1 MPITKD
7 AEQIGTITLQDGRV
21 VPKYNVKT
29 ETTLTNVDTG
39 AEYDSEEAA
48 QADIDDPNTS
58 TTAEKIGTITLE
70 DGRVI
75 PRYKVKTET
84 TLTNTDTGQ
93 EYESEEAM
101 QADIDDPNTSTTA
114 EKIRRDV
121 KVFAPSL
128 KDMLGQTPKS

>member
-1 MPITKD
+1 MPIIEP
-7 AEQIGTITLQDGRV
+7 AEQIGTV
-21 VPKYNVKT
+21 
-29 ETTLTNVDTG
+29 
-39 AEYDSEEAA
+39 
-48 QADIDDPNTS
+48 
-58 TTAEKIGTITLE
+58 TLE
-70 DGRVI
+70 DGRTI

-84 TLTNTDTGQ
+84 TLTNIDTGQ

-128 KDMLGQTPKS
+128 KDMLGQTPKE

>member
-58 TTAEKIGTITLE
+58 TTAEKI
-70 DGRVI
+70 
-75 PRYKVKTET
+75 
-84 TLTNTDTGQ
+84 Q
-93 EYESEEAM
+93 
-101 QADIDDPNTSTTA
+101 
-114 EKIRRDV
+114 RDV

-128 KDMLGQTPKS
+128 KDMLGKTPK

>member
-29 ETTLTNVDTG
+29 ETTLTNM
-39 AEYDSEEAA
+39 
-48 QADIDDPNTS
+48 
-58 TTAEKIGTITLE
+58 
-70 DGRVI
+70 
-75 PRYKVKTET
+75 
-84 TLTNTDTGQ
+84 DTGQ

-114 EKIRRDV
+114 EKIQRDV

-128 KDMLGQTPKS
+128 KDMLGKTPK